1 VVELDTVRRE
11 WTLTDAEGNAVA
23 TVTDDRVTGRTLGAE
38 TGSTSWAEIEVEL
51 AGHGTPDVL
60 DRIEAVL
67 GRSGVHRSASASK
80 LGRMLADRIPP
91 APARPAAGEDA
102 TAGNVVVAYLWEQA
116 DAIRTADPA
125 IRRDVPDSVHA
136 MRVACRRMRSTLQSF
151 RALLDRERTDAV
163 VAELRWLAGEL
174 GGARD
179 LARSI
184 PSTGCWP
191 PLP

>member
-1 VVELDTVRRE
+1 
-11 WTLTDAEGNAVA
+11 
-23 TVTDDRVTGRTLGAE
+23 
-38 TGSTSWAEIEVEL
+38 
-51 AGHGTPDVL
+51 
-60 DRIEAVL
+60 
-67 GRSGVHRSASASK
+67 
-80 LGRMLADRIPP
+80 ML
-91 APARPAAGEDA
+91 
-102 TAGNVVVAYLWEQA
+102 AYLWEQA